1 MEGKTEM
8 TDENG
13 SLLHYQPVN
22 APDVNSGV
30 SWDDDRLTMV
40 LEQQTEGNIQY
51 FRNMWR
57 EYQTGIWDEREKE
70 EIRRMIRVFLRTF
83 RGRDG
88 VKVSTAQV
96 SAIESMMRDAIFV
109 PDRTLNKIQKE
120 QKMYIPLRNGIYNL
134 QTWELEPHRKDLYF
148 TYQLDFDYEPDA
160 DCPAFRRY
168 LATSLVKPDGSP
180 DPQLV
185 DFTRSAL
192 AYSMTARTDLKAS
205 FWLLGKPDAG
215 KSTFIAF
222 IRELLGALHVSIDM
236 EQMGKNQFM
245 LSSLIGKRVATCTE
259 AEAGAMISDGLYK
272 AISGGSDAIWTDV
285 KNKDGISF
293 IPEVKLWWAMNN
305 APRTRDRSDA
315 IFNRLLI
322 IPFNRSVPK
331 SERDPQLLQKLLD
344 ERAGIFIDL
353 MFAYKRLV
361 RAGGFEVPEQSKQ
374 TLEVYRLQND
384 TERTFFMECL
394 NKDKNGRILSSE
406 LYGTYKEWCIENG
419 FRPKQKN
426 EVTQDFE
433 RLGLTRQRSTGGHW
447 YWFGASFITAKKDIF

>member
-1 MEGKTEM
+1 MS
-8 TDENG
+8 DENK
-13 SLLHYQPVN
+13 SLFDYEPEDAPSEN
-22 APDVNSGV
+22 ADVN
-30 SWDDDRLTMV
+30 WDDDRLTLA
-40 LEQQTEGNIQY
+40 LEGQTEGNVRF

-57 EYQTGIWDEREKE
+57 EYATGIWDEREKE
-70 EIRRMIRVFLRTF
+70 EVRRLIRVFLRKF
-83 RGRDG
+83 RRNG
-88 VKVSTAQV
+88 VKVTAGQV
-96 SAIESMMRDAIFV
+96 SALETMFRDAV
-109 PDRTLNKIQKE
+109 ALADRVLNNVQKE
-120 QKMYIPLRNGIYNL
+120 QKKYIPLRNGIYNL
-134 QTWELEPHRKDLYF
+134 ETWQLEPHRKDLFF
-148 TYQLDFDYEPDA
+148 TYQLDFDFDEDA
-160 DCPAFRRY
+160 DCPTFRRY
-168 LATSLVKPDGSP
+168 LHTSLVNPDGSP

-185 DFTRSAL
+185 DFTRAAL

-315 IFNRLLI
+315 IFNRLKI

-331 SERDPQLLQKLLD
+331 IERDPHMLQKLLA
-344 ERAGIFIDL
+344 EKSGIFTDL
-353 MFAYKRLV
+353 MFAYRRLV
-361 RAGGFEVPEQSKQ
+361 RAGGFEIPEQSKS
-374 TLEVYRLQND
+374 TLEAYQLQND
-384 TERTFFMECL
+384 TERTFYLECI
-394 NKDKNGRILSSE
+394 KPEPDGRIQADV
-406 LYGTYKEWCIENG
+406 LYRAYKDWCAENG
-419 FRPKQKN
+419 FGRKQRN
-426 EVTQDFE
+426 EVSVDWE
-433 RLGLTRQRSTGGHW
+433 RVGLKLVKSNGRHYWKGGTLIEINKGT
-447 YWFGASFITAKKDIF
+447 FL